1 MCTSIFMFNEYAKN
15 FLSTFG
21 LLAIDSPVHFAH
33 FFLQKNS
40 AVVNEWV
47 SQVRELERRIL
58 FCSRR
63 TNVAQYRL
71 L

>member
-1 MCTSIFMFNEYAKN
+1 MAADRWPKCI
-15 FLSTFG
+15 L
-21 LLAIDSPVHFAH
+21 H
-33 FFLQKNS
+33 FLQKNS